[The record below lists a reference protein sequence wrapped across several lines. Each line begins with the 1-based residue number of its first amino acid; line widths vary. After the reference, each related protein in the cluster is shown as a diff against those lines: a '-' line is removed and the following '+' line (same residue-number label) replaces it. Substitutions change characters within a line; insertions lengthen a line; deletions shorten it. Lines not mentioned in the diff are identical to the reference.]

1 MHFIDLYTFD
11 ENETTAL
18 DTYDRIIECYES
30 LFAELSLD
38 TVKGQYFCCYVM
50 ILLFCLFSVTADLKL
65 FVEILIL
72 LQVFFY
78 VLHVCKTNMWYNVY
92 SFMCRGVLFV
102 SFIALKPLHFL
113 LSTKGFI
120 FSLFPGH
127 NIRPLS
133 WQELV
138 FLHQL
143 LCACRSALY
152 MGLTLVSGRHILLS
166 CWTMAGTAD
175 SNAVTCYWS
184 CLYLHGNTPD
194 TKIICDGN
202 FLLALLWSVACKI
215 DDQSTKISRCD
226 VK

>member
-1 MHFIDLYTFD
+1 MRRQLWTHTTELLNAMRVYLRNYHLTQLKVSIFAVMWWSCCFVCLVSLLTSNYSLGFWSCCKSSFMFD
-11 ENETTAL
+11 
-18 DTYDRIIECYES
+18 
-30 LFAELSLD
+30 
-38 TVKGQYFCCYVM
+38 VKKYV
-50 ILLFCLFSVTADLKL
+50 I
-65 FVEILIL
+65 
-72 LQVFFY
+72 
-78 VLHVCKTNMWYNVY
+78 HVYAC
-92 SFMCRGVLFV
+92 MCRGVLFV
-102 SFIALKPLHFL
+102 SCRVIVLKPLHFL

-120 FSLFPGH
+120 FSLFPGD
-127 NIRPLS
+127 NIWPLS

-143 LCACRSALY
+143 LCACCSALY
-152 MGLTLVSGRHILLS
+152 LGLTLVSGRILLS

-175 SNAVTCYWS
+175 SNAVTCYSS